1 MCSNTCLSTLTG
13 HYLNS
18 FYPADAITLPY
29 SLIEAAVGLA
39 NVAGAPLAAGLLL
52 LDGTGGWAGWRW
64 LFLIE
69 GVPSVATGIAMLY
82 VLPKDFAAA
91 TFLGA
96 ADKAW
101 LAQVRWQQYDK
112 FSWLFLWLQ
121 HCGHNYLVSEE
132 LSWMVARFDVLHQRD
147 WRGVPWSHV
156 LCVSSPAAVAVTQAA
171 A

>member
-18 FYPADAITLPY
+18 FYPADTITLPY

-112 FSWLFLWLQ
+112 FSWLFYGYNTADTTILHLKSCRGWLQ
-121 HCGHNYLVSEE
+121 GLMCCTKGTGEACHGATY
-132 LSWMVARFDVLHQRD
+132 
-147 WRGVPWSHV
+147 
-156 LCVSSPAAVAVTQAA
+156 CVCRRLRLWQ
-171 A
+171 